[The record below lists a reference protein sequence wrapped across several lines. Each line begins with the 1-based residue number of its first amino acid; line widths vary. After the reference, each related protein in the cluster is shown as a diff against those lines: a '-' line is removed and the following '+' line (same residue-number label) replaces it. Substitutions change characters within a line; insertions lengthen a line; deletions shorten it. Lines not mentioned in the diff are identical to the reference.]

1 MIPTL
6 RLMLKKLNVSCNYIP
21 VKTEVLDISTLINT
35 ELRSRLEARNVRYYL
50 MRNNLTSLK
59 IDFSKVTFIS
69 RSFAD
74 EFYNQIL
81 INPSLAVEIVNLCTD
96 LSQLVEAVK
105 HTQIKMKPVETDS
118 TPRISKQFKSV
129 AELNQYLNTL
139 SFL

>member
-1 MIPTL
+1 
-6 RLMLKKLNVSCNYIP
+6 MLKKLNVSCNYIP
-21 VKTEVLDISTLINT
+21 VKNEVVDISTLINI
-35 ELRSRLEARNVRYYL
+35 ELRSRLEARNLRDYL
-50 MRNNLTSLK
+50 LRNNLTSLK
-59 IDFSKVTFIS
+59 IDFSNVTFIT

-81 INPSLAVEIVNLCTD
+81 INPSLEVKIVNLRTD

-105 HTQIKMKPVETDS
+105 RTQLKKKPVETAS

>member
-1 MIPTL
+1 M
-6 RLMLKKLNVSCNYIP
+6 
-21 VKTEVLDISTLINT
+21 KTEIIDITTLVNT
-35 ELRSRLEARNVRYYL
+35 ELRSGIEARNVRDYL
-50 MRNNLTSLK
+50 VCNNLTSLK

-81 INPSLAVEIVNLCTD
+81 INPSLAVEIVNLRTD
-96 LSQLVEAVK
+96 FSQLVEAVK
-105 HTQIKMKPVETDS
+105 RTQLKKKPVETTS

>member
-1 MIPTL
+1 MI
-6 RLMLKKLNVSCNYIP
+6 M
-21 VKTEVLDISTLINT
+21 KTEIIDITTLINK
-35 ELRSRLEARNVRYYL
+35 ELKSRIEARNLRDYL
-50 MRNNLTSLK
+50 VRNNLTSLK
-59 IDFSKVTFIS
+59 IDFSNVTFIT

-81 INPSLAVEIVNLCTD
+81 INPSLEVKIVNLRTD

-105 HTQIKMKPVETDS
+105 RTQLKKKPVETTS

>member
-1 MIPTL
+1 
-6 RLMLKKLNVSCNYIP
+6 MLKKLNVSCNYIP
-21 VKTEVLDISTLINT
+21 VKNEVVDISTLINT
-35 ELRSRLEARNVRYYL
+35 ELRSRLEARNVRDYL
-50 MRNNLTSLK
+50 LRNNLTSLK

-81 INPSLAVEIVNLCTD
+81 INPSLEVKIVNLRTD

-105 HTQIKMKPVETDS
+105 RTQLKKKPVETAS

>member
-1 MIPTL
+1 
-6 RLMLKKLNVSCNYIP
+6 MLKKLNVSCNYIP
-21 VKTEVLDISTLINT
+21 VKIEVVDISTLINI
-35 ELRSRLEARNVRYYL
+35 ELRSRLEAIIVRDYL
-50 MRNNLTSLK
+50 VHNNLTSLK

-81 INPSLAVEIVNLCTD
+81 INPSLEVKIVNLRTD
-96 LSQLVEAVK
+96 LSQLVETVK
-105 HTQIKMKPVETDS
+105 RTQLKKKPVETTS

>member
-21 VKTEVLDISTLINT
+21 VKNEVVDISTLINT

-50 MRNNLTSLK
+50 LRNNLTSLK

-81 INPSLAVEIVNLCTD
+81 INPSLEVKIVNLRTD

-105 HTQIKMKPVETDS
+105 RTQLKKKPVETAS

>member
-1 MIPTL
+1 
-6 RLMLKKLNVSCNYIP
+6 MLVDDLP
-21 VKTEVLDISTLINT
+21 VKTEIIDITTVVNT
-35 ELRSRLEARNVRYYL
+35 ELRSGIEARNVRDYL
-50 MRNNLTSLK
+50 VCNNLTSLK

-81 INPSLAVEIVNLCTD
+81 INPSLAVEIVNLRTD

-105 HTQIKMKPVETDS
+105 RTQLKKKPVEATS